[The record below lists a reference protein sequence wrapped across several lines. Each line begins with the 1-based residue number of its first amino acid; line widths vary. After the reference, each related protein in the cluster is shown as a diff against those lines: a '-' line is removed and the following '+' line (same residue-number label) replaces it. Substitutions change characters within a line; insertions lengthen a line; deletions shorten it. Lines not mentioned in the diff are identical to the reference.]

1 MFLSFEIYSENPLES
16 WWIVY
21 VTLMI
26 LKKKSV
32 TSFYEGA
39 LQDLHQFLLEYKSV
53 S

>member
-21 VTLMI
+21 VTLVI
-26 LKKKSV
+26 FKKKSV

-39 LQDLHQFLLEYKSV
+39 LQDLHQFLTKSI